1 VDIDLHGQVPILH
14 VAWHGRSSCP
24 PPHALQFVS
33 TDAQNPL
40 GLQVLQGDWAVPK
53 VFCEFLYL
61 VLRFHAVF

>member
-1 VDIDLHGQVPILH
+1 
-14 VAWHGRSSCP
+14 
-24 PPHALQFVS
+24 LQFVS
-33 TDAQNPL
+33 IDAQNPS